1 MRFVRIPFA
10 LLTALFLASCAAPRM
25 PAVDGAEIQIKR
37 SDRSG
42 GAEDLELWWFGSG
55 CHLLKLGGLT
65 VLTDPFVTNGAN
77 LLFPKSDPA
86 KVAATFGRMS
96 PPDVVVVNH
105 GHVDHLLDTYPA
117 MTSPGWETVPLW
129 GGRTTCNI
137 LAGWKDP
144 DISGRC
150 HEIPADGGRIYQKQT
165 SDGSIGITAYRTKHG
180 PHLDCG
186 FVAFSGNVDQ
196 PRHSPPAWQGD
207 YKSGETYNFLITL
220 KRGGTT
226 YRVFYLAG
234 IAGLDEMPGCLPP
247 AGTPI
252 DVAILCTPGHEF
264 VDDYPAAHLK
274 RLRPRHIVLGHFNN
288 FLKNATDEQ
297 TSYAGIDFAKT
308 DDMSREVQRF
318 FTTNAAAYPEFE
330 AMHIPSVTVMDGK
343 DRARNVVRI
352 GKP

>member
-1 MRFVRIPFA
+1 
-10 LLTALFLASCAAPRM
+10 
-25 PAVDGAEIQIKR
+25 
-37 SDRSG
+37 
-42 GAEDLELWWFGSG
+42 
-55 CHLLKLGGLT
+55 
-65 VLTDPFVTNGAN
+65 
-77 LLFPKSDPA
+77 
-86 KVAATFGRMS
+86 
-96 PPDVVVVNH
+96 
-105 GHVDHLLDTYPA
+105 
-117 MTSPGWETVPLW
+117 
-129 GGRTTCNI
+129 
-137 LAGWKDP
+137 
-144 DISGRC
+144 
-150 HEIPADGGRIYQKQT
+150 
-165 SDGSIGITAYRTKHG
+165 
-180 PHLDCG
+180 
-186 FVAFSGNVDQ
+186 
-196 PRHSPPAWQGD
+196 
-207 YKSGETYNFLITL
+207 
-220 KRGGTT
+220 GGTT

-318 FTTNAAAYPEFE
+318 FTTNATAYPEFE